1 MKNLL
6 KQVRLKLGVSQKAV
20 SKAIGVPQ
28 TTYSHWEQ
36 DGNLPP
42 TKYLPILSNFFKVP
56 MNAFT
61 EETLPVAPARTRIP
75 VLGTVAAGIPITAE
89 ENIIDWEEISSN
101 VAMEGDFFA
110 LQITGD
116 SMLPYIAP
124 GDIVIV
130 KQTPVVRSGA
140 VAIVLVNG
148 DEGTC
153 KKVFFRDN
161 GIELRAYN
169 TDVFPPKLYTRKEV
183 MTLPV
188 TICGEVV
195 EVRKKVLP

>member
-1 MKNLL
+1 MNNIE
-6 KQVRLKLGVSQKAV
+6 KLRRAKGLNQTEVA
-20 SKAIGVPQ
+20 KAIGVPQ
-28 TTYSHWEQ
+28 VTYSRWER
-36 DGNLPP
+36 GINYPKKARLFE
-42 TKYLPILSNFFKVP
+42 LANFFGVTVDDLFKDD
-56 MNAFT
+56 
-61 EETLPVAPARTRIP
+61 LPVAPARTRIP

>member
-1 MKNLL
+1 MTNLEKIRKEKGL
-6 KQVRLKLGVSQKAV
+6 SQIEVARHL
-20 SKAIGVPQ
+20 GVPQ
-28 TTYSHWEQ
+28 NTISRWERGIHYPKKDRLIQ
-36 DGNLPP
+36 LADFYGVTIDALINNNLPVQS
-42 TKYLPILSNFFKVP
+42 TH
-56 MNAFT
+56 T
-61 EETLPVAPARTRIP
+61 HIP